1 MGVPYIDSGV
11 PDIRDLQNVTLH
23 NTKVDTLETIGTI
36 SGGDVTVTSL
46 NTSNG
51 PITGGATTV
60 TSLNTSSGAIT
71 GGATNV
77 TSLTSSGTISGGA
90 TTVTSLSTEIF
101 GGPEQYGPIRG
112 GETTVTSLECSGNI
126 TAERLTAGPT
136 TVDSLT
142 TVDGGITT
150 QSLVTNLIYASTETG
165 VIDINS
171 PVRVRSITQTVP
183 YHLVLGCNPNV
194 PEGVFRIYHGQPAD
208 LNGLFV
214 RIQESPTT
222 IYNADL
228 VNSTYWRP
236 SISGIFQININM
248 QFRAVNQDL
257 LVEEFIS
264 FQKLI
269 SGSYQTIVES
279 NNRRYG
285 TSTNQ
290 ADACVFTN
298 HNTIS
303 QTVYARKD
311 DLFKISVTGNA
322 FNGNAIWVMIEER
335 RFKVSI
341 TKVAF

>member
-11 PDIRDLQNVTLH
+11 PDIRDLPNVTLH

-51 PITGGATTV
+51 PITA
-60 TSLNTSSGAIT
+60 GAIT
-71 GGATNV
+71 GTATNV
-77 TSLTSSGTISGGA
+77 TSLTSSGAISGGA
-90 TTVTSLSTEIF
+90 TTVTSLSTEIL
-101 GGPEQYGPIRG
+101 GMVDEYGPIRG
-112 GETTVTSLECSGNI
+112 GMI
-126 TAERLTAGPT
+126 TAEWLTAGPT

-150 QSLVTNLIYASTETG
+150 QSLVTDLIYASTETG

-171 PVRVRSITQTVP
+171 PVRVRSITETVP

-194 PEGVFRIYHGQPAD
+194 PEGVFRIFHGQPAD

-269 SGSYQTIVES
+269 GGSYQTIVES